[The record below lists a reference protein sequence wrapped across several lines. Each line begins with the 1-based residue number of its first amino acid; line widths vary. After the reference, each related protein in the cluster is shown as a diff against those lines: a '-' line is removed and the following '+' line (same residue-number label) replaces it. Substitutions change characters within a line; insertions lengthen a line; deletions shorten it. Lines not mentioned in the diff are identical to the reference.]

1 MLWQAIQLGHLGM
14 SIPVACILHVSQ
26 HIDNTDYARYWQD
39 ERNRSAAVF
48 ALLVQ
53 TDFYIKSQYPFKLSF

>member
-39 ERNRSAAVF
+39 ICTVDWSKEVGIRGAF
-48 ALLVQ
+48 AQPLRMQ
-53 TDFYIKSQYPFKLSF
+53 TIL